1 MEAVSQNPPL
11 VVVAEDIVVLARR
24 RSSRQLLRGFLF
36 KVWHW
41 QLVATHLILMLASL
55 LISTWLFIRIAEKG
69 VADICDKSRG
79 V

>member
-1 MEAVSQNPPL
+1 MA
-11 VVVAEDIVVLARR
+11 
-24 RSSRQLLRGFLF
+24 
-36 KVWHW
+36 
-41 QLVATHLILMLASL
+41 LVATHLILMLASL

>member
-36 KVWHW
+36 KVWPA
-41 QLVATHLILMLASL
+41 LMLTHLILMLASL